1 MKEPTKADLAAAVT
15 KLTQENAGMRE
26 LLAAISLA
34 ADVPVSKGGGYADE
48 WKRSTRVLAVIKH
61 AADIDGSWDGYLAW
75 AAGEVRSLAAEPA
88 GYEVYVKPE
97 DDELHAE
104 PVPETVPWPTG
115 LCGHTVTP
123 GAWSHGFT
131 RCRDCLVG
139 TTPDS
144 VSWYDRATAGEQLDR
159 AAS

>member
-1 MKEPTKADLAAAVT
+1 MRIDIPHPQPRESGDYQFYVVSGYGDPHGTIWLDET
-15 KLTQENAGMRE
+15 QCLTLSCLTAEDCDR
-26 LLAAISLA
+26 LIRA
-34 ADVPVSKGGGYADE
+34 ADQVKDQILGYTAEMTVPHGTKHLYKGTCQLCG
-48 WKRSTRVLAVIKH
+48 
-61 AADIDGSWDGYLAW
+61 
-75 AAGEVRSLAAEPA
+75 
-88 GYEVYVKPE
+88 KPE
-97 DDELHAE
+97 DDGLHAE
-104 PVPETVPWPTG
+104 PAPETVPWPTG

-131 RCRDCLVG
+131 RCRDCLTG